1 MLSMLVDWKTFWS
14 LEHATEEWLAKPLIA
29 KGRQTALF
37 ASAKTGKSWLT
48 LNVTAALATGK
59 PILGQP
65 AQPPVH
71 VLYLDYEMIESDLYE
86 RLEQFG
92 YTEEDDL
99 SHLHYALIPSLPPLN
114 TPEGA
119 SAVLKLVELTKA
131 EVVVIDTTGRA
142 IDGEENSADSYR
154 EFART
159 TGLTLKRANIAC
171 IRTDHAGKDGGK
183 KQGQRGSSA
192 KNDDVD
198 IVYRLD
204 KSDDGL
210 TLKRTH
216 TRISW
221 VPETVNLIVEDITD
235 ENGDSGLV
243 NIRLKQKEIKGWTQ
257 QEINAAKRLDDLGI
271 PRNVGVNEAQ
281 DIAKARGIKLMRKS
295 ILGRAIQ
302 LRKLPSPD
310 PLETGTTLG
319 NHLTEPNEDKGT
331 TPRTVRYGGVP
342 SLPQP
347 STALDNQ
354 DNINPE
360 EDIW

>member
-1 MLSMLVDWKTFWS
+1 
-14 LEHATEEWLAKPLIA
+14 
-29 KGRQTALF
+29 
-37 ASAKTGKSWLT
+37 
-48 LNVTAALATGK
+48 
-59 PILGQP
+59 
-65 AQPPVH
+65 
-71 VLYLDYEMIESDLYE
+71 
-86 RLEQFG
+86 
-92 YTEEDDL
+92 
-99 SHLHYALIPSLPPLN
+99 
-114 TPEGA
+114 
-119 SAVLKLVELTKA
+119 
-131 EVVVIDTTGRA
+131 
-142 IDGEENSADSYR
+142 
-154 EFART
+154 
-159 TGLTLKRANIAC
+159 
-171 IRTDHAGKDGGK
+171 
-183 KQGQRGSSA
+183 
-192 KNDDVD
+192 VD

-204 KSDDGL
+204 KSDDGR

-235 ENGDSGLV
+235 KQGHTGLI
-243 NIRLKQKEIKGWTQ
+243 NIRLKHKEIKGWTQ
-257 QEINAAKRLDDLGI
+257 QEIDAAKRLDELGI
-271 PRNVGVNEAQ
+271 PRHLGVNEAARYAKER
-281 DIAKARGIKLMRKS
+281 DIELMRKS

-347 STALDNQ
+347 STAINNQ

>member
-1 MLSMLVDWKTFWS
+1 
-14 LEHATEEWLAKPLIA
+14 
-29 KGRQTALF
+29 
-37 ASAKTGKSWLT
+37 
-48 LNVTAALATGK
+48 
-59 PILGQP
+59 
-65 AQPPVH
+65 
-71 VLYLDYEMIESDLYE
+71 MIESDLYE

-221 VPETVNLIVEDITD
+221 VPETVNLVVEDITD
-235 ENGDSGLV
+235 QNGDSGLV

-281 DIAKARGIKLMRKS
+281 KIAEARGIKLMRKS

-319 NHLTEPNEDKGT
+319 NHFTEPNEYKGT

-342 SLPQP
+342 YPTP
-347 STALDNQ
+347 AHPDPPHQ
-354 DNINPE
+354 DNINNE
-360 EDIW
+360 SELW